1 MKVGKAAAK
10 STDSSKTDNQVE
22 TYYTR
27 ALILN
32 TACLSQLHFYQS
44 ILISL

>member
-27 ALILN
+27 ALRREFWIQFVYLN
-32 TACLSQLHFYQS
+32 FIFTKVS
-44 ILISL
+44 